1 MSIQVRKMGDGVV
14 GVQHETEIS
23 KDVLFLSQED
33 AGTLLL
39 KLPVDVEV
47 PGNEISILTDVGN
60 GNLCLLIGK
69 ATIEITTDKKFR
81 DRMMRALTAS
91 HDYQNLQEA

>member
-1 MSIQVRKMGDGVV
+1 MKIIKNGTDVV
-14 GVQHETEIS
+14 LAQTRGLGTATIGLDPAEQQE
-23 KDVLFLSQED
+23 LF
-33 AGTLLL
+33 L

-47 PGNEISILTDVGN
+47 PGNEVSILTDVGN